1 MSRRAGWLLALL
13 STAFIVAVLTRAD
26 RYADGDM
33 GHLVAVEVRIAQMLR
48 SGDLVAAA
56 RFWWAL
62 IAPQPPIGYL
72 PGIAAFT
79 VFGARA
85 FVAPL
90 TMGIS
95 LLLCWDALTRLW
107 GERAWL
113 AWVPLIA
120 SPFVWLGMEQHSRD
134 LVCGAAL
141 LQAVSWLVTGRGFAD
156 RRASVAFGVWLGVG
170 FMTKYT
176 FPIFA
181 VFACLW
187 GGGVLLLHT
196 VREPE
201 GRADRW
207 RNFGLAVAGFL
218 VPAGAWYA
226 FRGMAVLQYAGF
238 SVGDGTGVNAAFRD
252 PYALANLVYYPLA
265 LRDALSLPGVVLVG
279 LAGLV
284 GLVRRADRAPVL
296 ATLAA
301 ALGGLGVLSLL
312 PQAVDRYA
320 LPAFLALAA
329 VLPALG
335 FRRWGPLP
343 ILVIFLAQGWATVT
357 RFAPGA
363 PTALAT
369 YDHPLSAAGEL
380 AWPAPSSYTPSDLR
394 PSDWHLDDAAAAIRG
409 THGRDDGTIGVLSGS
424 GPNSGPSFA
433 TVLLATSRKGYHYD
447 FATISTSPPPGGPD
461 VFVGPLFDGTSP
473 SPLFSTL
480 YVVRT
485 RNADGA
491 IDRWLGAHSVQET
504 ARFPGPDGGESVV
517 YKVVGASSR
526 SAPPPGPAGPPSP
539 GPAGPP
545 GPPSPGPAGPP

>member
-1 MSRRAGWLLALL
+1 LL
-13 STAFIVAVLTRAD
+13 STAVIVAVLTRAD

-33 GHLVAVEVRIAQMLR
+33 GHLVAVEVRLAQMIR
-48 SGDLVAAA
+48 TGDLIAAA

-62 IAPQPPIGYL
+62 IAPQPPLGYL
-72 PGIAAFT
+72 PGIVAFT
-79 VFGARA
+79 VLGVRSY
-85 FVAPL
+85 VASL
-90 TMGIS
+90 TMGLT
-95 LLLCWDALTRLW
+95 LLLCWDAVSRLW

-120 SPFVWLGMEQHSRD
+120 SPFVWLSMEQHSRD

-141 LQAVSWLVTGRGFAD
+141 LQAVSWLVFARGFAD

-187 GGGVLLLHT
+187 GGGVLLVHT
-196 VREPE
+196 VRDRD

-207 RNFGLAVAGFL
+207 RNFGIAVAGFL
-218 VPAGAWYA
+218 LPAGAWYGI
-226 FRGMAVLQYAGF
+226 RGLAVLQYAGF
-238 SVGDGTGVNAAFRD
+238 SVGDGTGVSANFRD
-252 PYALANLVYYPLA
+252 PYALANLAYYPLA
-265 LRDALSLPGVVLVG
+265 LRDALSLPGVVLVV

-284 GLVRRADRAPVL
+284 GLARRDDRAPVL
-296 ATLAA
+296 ASLAA
-301 ALGGLGVLSLL
+301 AVGGVAVLSIL

-320 LPAFLALAA
+320 VPAFLLFAA

-335 FRRWGPLP
+335 FRRWGALP
-343 ILVIFLAQGWATVT
+343 ILVIFLAQGWATAV

-369 YDHPLSAAGEL
+369 YDHPLSSAREL
-380 AWPAPSSYTPSDLR
+380 AWPAPTSYMPSDLK
-394 PSDWHLDDAAAAIRG
+394 PSAWNLDQAAAAIRG
-409 THGRDDGTIGVLSGS
+409 THGRDEGTIGVLSGN

-433 TVLLATSRKGYHYD
+433 TVLLATAKKGYHYD
-447 FATISTSPPPGGPD
+447 FATISTAPPPGGPD

-473 SPLFSTL
+473 SPIFSTL

-485 RNADGA
+485 RNADGG
-491 IDRWLGAHSVQET
+491 IDRWLGAHPVQET

-517 YKVVGASSR
+517 YRVLSLPR
-526 SAPPPGPAGPPSP
+526 PGP
-539 GPAGPP
+539 
-545 GPPSPGPAGPP
+545 